1 MMIRWRRYESGRG
14 TWFLACGG
22 WRRQVTTRRRG
33 TLLHLFCF
41 WNARVLDGERLEV
54 AAGVVVAAGIVPLPL
69 ARLIEDDVTRDSD
82 SASVRVEEA

>member
-1 MMIRWRRYESGRG
+1 M
-14 TWFLACGG
+14 
-22 WRRQVTTRRRG
+22 TRRRG

-41 WNARVLDGERLEV
+41 WNARVLDGVLDGERLEV

-82 SASVRVEEA
+82 SASVGVKEA